1 MKYKQLLATTVLGL
15 SLAQP
20 FTAVAEEF
28 HFIRPGDPFRIFR
41 QTDALVVELPAN
53 LSSDELNSLFL
64 ELDGVDITQMIS
76 LEGNRVIFTPATPY
90 LAGGH
95 TLRLVKMG
103 KNNKLVE
110 IKNWRFTTSGEPPKE
125 SPSSVS
131 GNVNATYTNIPWKT
145 KEPGREIPRNN
156 LESQFD
162 MNATTQTEGWQL
174 SARGNGFINTND
186 SFNPSG
192 DSVEVGEYLISAE
205 KPSEDVSTL
214 LRLGNH
220 DIGANNILMNNFYR
234 RGASAQ
240 FGIDNERAVVTA
252 FSQDPAQAIGNDNPL
267 GIAKS
272 EQRVIGAHAT
282 VQPSESLG
290 EALEFEGT
298 VYEGEGSTYSA
309 GSAGL
314 LNSTGAGS
322 AGQVGLTTVLFKDLL
337 SFRSQYVKSKFDFDG
352 ERTGNSAENDDAQR
366 YSFLLTPLG
375 ETNINEEGKLERLNV
390 ELAYQTTGTYYDTLL
405 NPFLEK
411 DRDTYSI
418 NSSYIS
424 GGLTIDNEVFYKT
437 DNSNDLTTL
446 PTNSSLG
453 TWIQTSYAPE
463 EEMFGRPVFFAGGAI
478 NDENREDTPA
488 GFAGSYFD
496 RTTASVNGGAS
507 MSFESTVLTLTHTY
521 TQLSDRVEGNNDFNT
536 HYTDLTLE
544 FKAAE
549 SVTLRPGLQ
558 VEYLREGVDGVS
570 HAYHASL
577 GADIM
582 FVQDKIWNNT
592 NLSMLLND
600 GATTAEDDFN
610 LQTEFTWQLK
620 QSELNS
626 PGYAL
631 ALAGIYDNVPDPVT
645 GLSTSEKDAR
655 VLLRFKIYGPYGF

>member
-20 FTAVAEEF
+20 FTAAAEEF